1 MRKSGSAGEI
11 EREYEMTKRD
21 YYDILGL
28 SKEAGAEE
36 IKKAYRQM
44 AMKYHPDRNPG
55 KKEAEEK
62 FKEAAEAYEVLT
74 DAEKRARYDRF
85 GHEGLRGGG
94 TGGFEGFDFDLSDA
108 LRTFMEGFGGFGD
121 LFGSSRGRSAHEK
134 GNDLQ
139 IHVRITL
146 QEAAA
151 GVEKKIKIKR
161 MGRCAECGGNGA
173 KTVDGIKTCPVC
185 RGSGQVK
192 QVSRSFLGQ
201 FVNITACR
209 QCGGEGKIIS
219 NPCTGCG
226 GQGRKRGEASIN
238 VKIPAGVASGNYLT
252 LRGEGDAGPQGG
264 HPGDLY
270 VVIEEKEDASFERHG
285 DDILLQLPISIPQA
299 LLGDEVE
306 VPTLSGK
313 AKLFIDPGTQSGK
326 ILRMK
331 GKGIPHLHG
340 SGSGDQLVKIQVW
353 IPAKISKHS
362 REIFEQLAGNEEFN
376 PVKEKEE

>member
-1 MRKSGSAGEI
+1 MK
-11 EREYEMTKRD
+11 KRD
-21 YYDILGL
+21 YYEILGI
-28 SKEAGAEE
+28 SKDTGQDG

-55 KKEAEEK
+55 NKEAEEK

-74 DAEKRARYDRF
+74 DTEKRALYDRF
-85 GHEGLRGGG
+85 GHDGLRGGG
-94 TGGFEGFDFDLSDA
+94 TGGFGGGFDFDLSDA

-121 LFGSSRGRSAHEK
+121 FFGATRGRSGPEK

-139 IHVRITL
+139 IHVQITI

-161 MGRCAECGGNGA
+161 MTRCEECAGNGA
-173 KTVDGIKTCPVC
+173 KSASSIKTCPTC
-185 RGSGQVK
+185 HGTGQVK

-201 FVNITACR
+201 FVNIAPCR
-209 QCGGEGKIIS
+209 QCGGEGRIIHD
-219 NPCTGCG
+219 PCPVCG
-226 GQGRKRGEASIN
+226 GHGRKRTESTIS

-252 LRGEGDAGPQGG
+252 LRGEGDAGPKGG

-270 VVIEEKEDASFERHG
+270 VVIEEKEDTFFERHG
-285 DDILLQLPISIPQA
+285 DDILLQLSISIPQA
-299 LLGDEVE
+299 VLGDEVE
-306 VPTLSGK
+306 VPTLGGK

-340 SGSGDQLVKIQVW
+340 NGSGDQLVRIQVW
-353 IPAKISKHS
+353 IPTKVSKGS
-362 REIFEQLAGNEEFN
+362 RELFEQLNSHREVM
-376 PVKEKEE
+376 PVKEGQG

>member
-1 MRKSGSAGEI
+1 
-11 EREYEMTKRD
+11 MTKRD
-21 YYDILGL
+21 YYEILSL
-28 SKEAGAEE
+28 SKNAGAED

-74 DAEKRARYDRF
+74 DPEKRARYDRF

-94 TGGFEGFDFDLSDA
+94 AGGFEGFDFDLSDA

-121 LFGSSRGRSAHEK
+121 FFGASRGRSGPEK

-139 IHVRITL
+139 IHVQITL
-146 QEAAA
+146 KEAAT
-151 GVEKKIKIKR
+151 GTEKKIKIKR
-161 MGRCAECGGNGA
+161 MSLCADCGGSGA
-173 KTVDGIKTCPVC
+173 RTASGIKTCPVC
-185 RGSGQVK
+185 HGSGQVK

-201 FVNITACR
+201 FVNIMACR

-219 NPCTGCG
+219 DPCASCG
-226 GQGRKRGEASIN
+226 GQGRKRTEASIN
-238 VKIPAGVASGNYLT
+238 IKIPAGVASGNYLT
-252 LRGEGDAGPQGG
+252 LRGEGDAGPKGG

-285 DDILLQLPISIPQA
+285 DDILLQLPISIPHA
-299 LLGDEVE
+299 VLGDEVE
-306 VPTLSGK
+306 VPTLLGK

-353 IPAKISKHS
+353 IPTKISKGS
-362 REIFEQLAGNEEFN
+362 RELFEQLGGHEELS
-376 PVKEKEE
+376 PARGKEE

>member
-1 MRKSGSAGEI
+1 
-11 EREYEMTKRD
+11 MTKRD
-21 YYDILGL
+21 YYEILGL
-28 SKEAGAEE
+28 SKDAGAEG

-74 DAEKRARYDRF
+74 DPEKRARYDRF

-108 LRTFMEGFGGFGD
+108 LRTFMEGFGNFGD
-121 LFGSSRGRSAHEK
+121 LFGASRGRSAQEK

-139 IHVRITL
+139 IHVQVTL
-146 QEAAA
+146 QDVAA

-161 MGRCAECGGNGA
+161 MSRCAECGGSGGRTA
-173 KTVDGIKTCPVC
+173 EGIKTCPVC
-185 RGSGQVK
+185 RGTGQVK

-209 QCGGEGKIIS
+209 QCGGEGKIITD
-219 NPCTGCG
+219 PCAACAGH
-226 GQGRKRGEASIN
+226 GRKRGEASLS
-238 VKIPAGVASGNYLT
+238 VKIPAGVASGNYIT

-270 VVIEEKEDASFERHG
+270 VVIEEKEDALFERHG
-285 DDILLQLPISIPQA
+285 DDILIQLPISIPQA
-299 LLGDEVE
+299 VLGDEVE

-340 SGSGDQLVKIQVW
+340 SGSGDQLVRTQVW
-353 IPAKISKHS
+353 IPGKISKGS
-362 REIFEQLAGNEEFN
+362 RALFEQLSGHEEFN
-376 PVKEKEE
+376 PVRVKEE